1 VKGGTLV
8 GSTDDNGTAPRDRPV
23 TVDNLHATIYTCL
36 GIDPKLKLLDPL
48 NRPTPVLEDPRPIE
62 ELLI

>member
-1 VKGGTLV
+1 
-8 GSTDDNGTAPRDRPV
+8 V